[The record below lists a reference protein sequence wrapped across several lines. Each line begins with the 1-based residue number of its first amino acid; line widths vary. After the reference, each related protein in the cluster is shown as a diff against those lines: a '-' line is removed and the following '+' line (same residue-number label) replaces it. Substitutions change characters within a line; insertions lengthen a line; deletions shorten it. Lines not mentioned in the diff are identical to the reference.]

1 MYFFTVKT
9 HSAVPS
15 GLQSQSRKAGLALG
29 DDPDADPDAENDLGT
44 EKRLK
49 KDFHPRVG
57 TNRVMKVWLK
67 LSHALQ

>member
-1 MYFFTVKT
+1 MSVYRENTPRCSIGV
-9 HSAVPS
+9 AVAVEK
-15 GLQSQSRKAGLALG
+15 SRLALG